1 MATVAGTARDGLV
14 DYAFRVGWAI
24 TRHAPEQV
32 AEKLLEGAADRV
44 TRSQRDGVRQL
55 ARNLSRAV
63 PDRTAAE
70 RDALLQQA
78 MRSYFRYWHEA
89 FRLPSWS
96 EQRIVDTVV
105 TTNEQPLRDGFGRG
119 SGAIVALPHMA
130 NWDLAGASASSNA
143 VLGFL
148 LVPFIAAIAAIPF
161 GIWGTALGHVVMR
174 LRGVVGEPPIVFW
187 VALVAAAALPAAV
200 GYEVWRALKW

>member
-24 TRHAPEQV
+24 TRHAPEPV

-63 PDRTAAE
+63 PERTTAE
-70 RDALLQQA
+70 RDALLRQA

-105 TTNEQPLRDGFGRG
+105 TTNEQPLRDGFRRACGQQRRHWG
-119 SGAIVALPHMA
+119 QACSDNARARHFSRVAL
-130 NWDLAGASASSNA
+130 
-143 VLGFL
+143 
-148 LVPFIAAIAAIPF
+148 
-161 GIWGTALGHVVMR
+161 
-174 LRGVVGEPPIVFW
+174 
-187 VALVAAAALPAAV
+187 AAARSPD
-200 GYEVWRALKW
+200 E

>member
-24 TRHAPEQV
+24 TRHAPEPV

-63 PDRTAAE
+63 PERTTAE
-70 RDALLQQA
+70 CDALLRQA

-105 TTNEQPLRDGFGRG
+105 TTNEQPLRDGFARG
-119 SGAIVALPHMA
+119 SGAIVVLPHMA
-130 NWDLAGASASSNA
+130 NWDLAGAWACLTGMPVTTVA
-143 VLGFL
+143 E
-148 LVPFIAAIAAIPF
+148 
-161 GIWGTALGHVVMR
+161 R
-174 LRGVVGEPPIVFW
+174 LRPDSLYNRFVDYRRQLGMDVIALTGARNPLGLLRDALRQGRLVWPPS
-187 VALVAAAALPAAV
+187 P
-200 GYEVWRALKW
+200 G